1 MELTKEQITYI
12 DDLLYESGIKFWD
25 IRIEM
30 LDHVVSELEQQP
42 NSNLNF
48 KTSVFEVFKKMG
60 WKENFN
66 GSNFEEL
73 LKQQHDLVSR
83 KMRTNFNT
91 YNKKALTN
99 PVIIGAFI
107 LCFYLIYQLAHYK
120 IPFKYIFT
128 GLYIAYITPIVYLL
142 TRKKYYKL
150 LQLTHASTWAFLG
163 LSLLNMF
170 IYIPKVF
177 LSVNIF
183 DFPLTISLV
192 MSITIVYSY
201 LGFKFFYKEF
211 KKANDVYKKLMTL

>member
-1 MELTKEQITYI
+1 MELNKEQVNYI
-12 DDLLYESGIKFWD
+12 ENLLIENGIKYWD
-25 IRIEM
+25 VRIEL
-30 LDHVVSELEQQP
+30 LDHVISDIEKLPE
-42 NSNLNF
+42 STKNF
-48 KTSVFEVFKKMG
+48 KEVVMDSFIKLG
-60 WKENFN
+60 WKKNFN

-73 LKQQHDLVSR
+73 LKKQHDVVSR

-128 GLYIAYITPIVYLL
+128 GLYIAYIIPLVYLL
-142 TRKKYYKL
+142 TRKKYYKS
-150 LQLTHASTWAFLG
+150 LQLTHASTWAFSG

-177 LSVNIF
+177 LSINIF
-183 DFPLTISLV
+183 DFPSTISLV
-192 MSITIVYSY
+192 LSITIVYSY

-211 KKANDVYKKLMTL
+211 KKVNDVYKKLMTL